1 MLTRVYIDNYK
12 CFVNFTLKPSAK
24 QLVLGING
32 AGKSALLD
40 TLRAI
45 RDFAGPGAK
54 VDRLFNQETRT
65 RWQTLSQQSF
75 ELEVTGNGGTYL
87 YTLWVRVQDGKP
99 ESRVIKETLDFDEKP
114 LLLFLDDQVRL
125 FDDKHQK
132 LAEYPFDSDRSAL
145 SVLGRRKTSSKL
157 EWFRTWLDGLYCLRI
172 APSLMGAEARAEEE
186 VLGDD
191 LTNFAAW
198 YGHVIQEQTAT
209 LVQLQRSLREIIDG
223 FDSLDLRK
231 VGRTARV
238 LRAVFSYETGGSPS
252 SRLLVEFD
260 FDELSDGQKMLIA
273 LYTILYTLV
282 VPGATICL
290 DEPDNFVALAEIQP
304 WLFELSDRIE
314 DVGAQV
320 ILISHHPELINLLAP
335 EHGVVFSRT
344 GLGPVRAEAYRPDS
358 LSKLSPAEQI
368 ARGWERE

>member
-12 CFVNFTLKPSAK
+12 CFVNFTFNPSAR
-24 QLVLGING
+24 QLILGVNG
-32 AGKSALLD
+32 AGKSAFLD
-40 TLRAI
+40 ALRAI
-45 RDFAGPGAK
+45 RDFTGAGEK
-54 VDRLFNQETRT
+54 VDRIFNQDTRT
-65 RWQTLSQQSF
+65 RWQTLTKQSF
-75 ELEVTGNGGTYL
+75 ELEVSGNGGTYI
-87 YTLWVRVQDGKP
+87 YTLGVQVQDSKP

-114 LLLFLDDQVRL
+114 LLLFTEDQVRL
-125 FDDKHQK
+125 FDDTHEKV
-132 LAEYPFDSDRSAL
+132 AEYPFDSDRSAV

-157 EWFRTWLDGLYCLRI
+157 EWFRTWLDGLSCLRI
-172 APSLMGAEARAEEE
+172 DPSRMGGEAREEEE
-186 VLGDD
+186 VLEDD

-209 LVQLQRSLREIIDG
+209 LVQLQRALQEIIDG

-238 LRAVFSYETGGSPS
+238 LRTVFSKEHLSPHYKQG
-252 SRLLVEFD
+252 VEFD
-260 FDELSDGQKMLIA
+260 FDELSDGQKALIA
-273 LYTILYTLV
+273 LYAVLHTLV
-282 VPGATICL
+282 VPGATICF
-290 DEPDNFVALAEIQP
+290 DEPDNFLALAEIQP
-304 WLFELSDRIE
+304 WLLELSDRVE

-344 GLGPVRAEAYRPDS
+344 GLGPVRAEPYRPDS
-358 LSKLSPAEQI
+358 IGKLRPAEQI